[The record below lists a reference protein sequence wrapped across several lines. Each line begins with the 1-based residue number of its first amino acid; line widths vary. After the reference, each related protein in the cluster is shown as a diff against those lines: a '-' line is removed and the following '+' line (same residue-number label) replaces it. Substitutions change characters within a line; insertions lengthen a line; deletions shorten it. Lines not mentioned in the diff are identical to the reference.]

1 MRAHEFLYKHRL
13 NEDVE
18 NFPIANVRRPNGA
31 IGNQGVNIEQAA
43 DVLTHAAGMQ
53 VSPDMS
59 MRQLVD
65 ALQADPAAQQ
75 RLRQFVQQN
84 PITVYALPDGTY
96 HLQDGHH
103 RTFLLNLL
111 GDETVPAVVKEGVTE
126 AKTVEFEGLTLKVIK
141 QGHELVVDALDD
153 WGNKV
158 LGHVKFNIG
167 DGKELDPQDLR
178 VDDRYQGQG
187 IARVMYDYVKSLG
200 YTIVR
205 SPDQTDAG
213 AGFWNKH
220 RGEDVR
226 VWEQGVAEARKN
238 PEQNTK
244 YQSGWAELAAWA
256 RKNNVWLKPHE
267 WAISMTY
274 VPKLGINPG
283 PGISEDTPRGIYFYP
298 FQWAYSVKMD
308 KEALPWAD
316 NAPYIQLF
324 QYSTGTELYDP
335 NQIPLASAVAQLKNY
350 GITDE
355 DIAAEKENYPGI
367 STYNLLVWCL
377 GRKYD
382 DNKRV
387 TILNKVLRNLGYDY
401 MIDNGKGWIA
411 INEPTQGVVLNPK
424 IIDKVVTFNN
434 YTRKKEQGV
443 AEAPLA
449 DYQPIGD
456 FDKPGPFRGAD
467 KKLIP
472 HPVNQ
477 LKAQRF
483 FEKTPYNFRLFFS
496 NIPGTGKYS
505 EYGIMDPDTV
515 KIIFG
520 DAGEQIVAGHENAIT
535 VVYVGN
541 SGDSKVMLTPWM
553 MAHRLGHAIQVG
565 ARGQMRNQQQP
576 WKAGEDHFFGQVNSM
591 LEEYYGKSGQPGG
604 NLKAE
609 LTPEYNALFNAMGTQ
624 RSSRSGEIRRPY
636 EFLYEIFAQYLGTGT
651 VTFNALP
658 ANLGYGRRV
667 WGNPSRYLN
676 IKPEYRDETVR
687 KQAAEVLSY
696 DMELMFNDALSN
708 VEGKI
713 LVM

>member
-84 PITVYALPDGTY
+84 PITVYALPDGSY

-167 DGKELDPQDLR
+167 DGQELDPQDLE
-178 VDDRYQGQG
+178 VDERYQGQG

-226 VWEQGVAEARKN
+226 VWESFLGEAN
-238 PEQNTK
+238 
-244 YQSGWAELAAWA
+244 
-256 RKNNVWLKPHE
+256 
-267 WAISMTY
+267 
-274 VPKLGINPG
+274 
-283 PGISEDTPRGIYFYP
+283 
-298 FQWAYSVKMD
+298 
-308 KEALPWAD
+308 
-316 NAPYIQLF
+316 
-324 QYSTGTELYDP
+324 
-335 NQIPLASAVAQLKNY
+335 ASAVQFQTASTDNY
-350 GITDE
+350 QSSFTVTA
-355 DIAAEKENYPGI
+355 IA
-367 STYNLLVWCL
+367 
-377 GRKYD
+377 
-382 DNKRV
+382 
-387 TILNKVLRNLGYDY
+387 
-401 MIDNGKGWIA
+401 NGKTVGHFSFFRDLETDDVHNQAEVTDDVQGKGYGKALLLKAIEVANDHGLGFQEDSQSLSRAQSRVYDSLYDAGWIVDA
-411 INEPTQGVVLNPK
+411 DGYWFLTPEGEQELARLSTIQ
-424 IIDKVVTFNN
+424 
-434 YTRKKEQGV
+434 QGV